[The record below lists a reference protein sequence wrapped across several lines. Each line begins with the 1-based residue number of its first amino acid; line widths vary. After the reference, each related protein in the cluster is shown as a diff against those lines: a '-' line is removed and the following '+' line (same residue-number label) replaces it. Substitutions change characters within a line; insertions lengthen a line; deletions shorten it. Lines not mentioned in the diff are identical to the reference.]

1 MKRKSKRRAAAPNK
15 GDVKI
20 RLIGDGIPQL
30 RRTISESG
38 PSIPSEKEHASVEW
52 LVKEFGP
59 ASESVWKA
67 VKEEPSRLFTDGGFL
82 VYSSEN
88 DIAGLVKSFLQA
100 IVSAMGL
107 NGEVEIHSEVGT
119 FNIRPD
125 LWIVTVSGIP
135 VGIVEVKKPDTLRSP
150 KAMSHP
156 NVLGELFDFIKHL
169 PNFYGVSPCFGILT
183 NLNSWRFAW
192 LPKDGV
198 DELAAQEEDIEE
210 LSGNSDGSEDHQFES
225 KPHSLEEDQEDT
237 NEDKCDVLDEDRRFF
252 HVSRLYEKTD
262 VEALVK
268 AISSCILKMIN
279 AKVNPFD
286 SPFDRLNERTI
297 LKFVQGSDKAVY
309 WTRLSPV
316 SPKWDSIAAPKKYLF
331 ALQDMGRGADGRVWL
346 TCSSSGAV
354 CILKFMLSGEIECA
368 QKEVKMWKL
377 AYPWFPV
384 HAEYWC
390 GRPTVRM
397 PYFASITDVDD
408 KTEVELVRKCLN
420 DNFVSKGLEHTDVA
434 WRNVGFFLNAAG
446 ELCAVVFDLSSVK
459 ETGSTDDSWVTRAC
473 SDLTKELSY

>member
-1 MKRKSKRRAAAPNK
+1 MAAPDK

-20 RLIGDGIPQL
+20 RLIRDGIPQL

-52 LVKEFGP
+52 VEKEFGS
-59 ASESVWKA
+59 ASESIWEV
-67 VKEEPSRLFTDGGFL
+67 VKKEPSRLFTDRGFL

-88 DIAGLVKSFLQA
+88 DVSGLVKSFLQA

-107 NGEVEIHSEVGT
+107 NGEVEIHSEIGT

-125 LWIVTVSGIP
+125 LWIVAVWGIP
-135 VGIVEVKKPDTLRSP
+135 VGVVKVKKPDTPRSP

-156 NVLGELFDFIKHL
+156 NVLGELFDFMKHL

-198 DELAAQEEDIEE
+198 EELAAQEEGIEE
-210 LSGNSDGSEDHQFES
+210 LSDDGSEDHQFES
-225 KPHSLEEDQEDT
+225 KPHSLVEDQENT
-237 NEDKCDVLDEDRRFF
+237 NEDECDVLDEDRRFL

-262 VEALVK
+262 VEAMVK
-268 AISSCILKMIN
+268 AISSCILKMIH
-279 AKVNPFD
+279 AKVHPFD

-297 LKFVQGSDKAVY
+297 LKFVKGSDKSIY

-316 SPKWDSIAAPKKYLF
+316 TPKWGTIAAPKKYLF
-331 ALQDMGRGADGRVWL
+331 ALQDLGRGADGRVWL

-354 CILKFMLSGEIECA
+354 CTLKFMLSGDIEYA
-368 QKEVKMWKL
+368 RKEVKMWKM

-390 GRPTVRM
+390 GHPTVRM
-397 PYFASITDVDD
+397 PYFATNTNVDD
-408 KTEVELVRKCLN
+408 KAEVELVRKCLKE
-420 DNFVSKGLEHTDVA
+420 NFASKGLEHPDVA
-434 WRNVGFFLNAAG
+434 WRNIGFCLDAAG
-446 ELCAVVFDLSSVK
+446 ELCAVVFDLSDVK

-473 SDLTKELSY
+473 SDLTKELSN